1 MNEQLIMV
9 KLDEISAK
17 LDALTKPSTINPKL
31 LTIAQAA
38 ARYNV
43 STKTLYR
50 MKNVQARVGPT
61 RRGVRIKADAIE
73 RLMNQRDLLLS

>member
-1 MNEQLIMV
+1 MNTDLIMV

-17 LDALTKPSTINPKL
+17 LDAIVSTSKVPKKL
-31 LTIAQAA
+31 LTIAEAA
-38 ARYNV
+38 KTYNV

-61 RRGVRIKADAIE
+61 RRGVRIKADALE
-73 RLMNQRDLLLS
+73 RLMNQRDLLS